1 MCMPLSRRFQILL
14 DEQQY
19 RRVAAEAVARGV
31 SVAQVIRDAID
42 RGIGRSPTD
51 RAAALRR
58 ILAAEPMP
66 VPDDPTDLRA
76 ELDEIRGERF
86 A

>member
-1 MCMPLSRRFQILL
+1 MSLTRRLQILL
-14 DEQQY
+14 DEARYQ
-19 RRVAAEAVARGV
+19 RLAAEAAARGV

-42 RGIGRSPTD
+42 RGVGNSPVD

-66 VPDDPTDLRA
+66 VPDDPANLRA
-76 ELDEIRGERF
+76 ELEQIRGERF
-86 A
+86 E